1 MLNIHNFID
10 HNLIHSS
17 LADLAEMQWIS
28 YQYRLFSGFYQV
40 IQVRN
45 QDTKL
50 MKCLDQD
57 VLRPSIPSYT
67 TFLDIIFI

>member
-28 YQYRLFSGFYQV
+28 YQYRLFSGFYQI
-40 IQVRN
+40 IQVIN
-45 QDTKL
+45 QDSKL

-57 VLRPSIPSYT
+57 LVSQVTI
-67 TFLDIIFI
+67 FLDIIFI